1 MEIRKIDDR
10 IKNTPNY
17 VFKRDINYSIDWIT
31 ILNVHSRAYVG
42 LLIHKSVIYITKY
55 IHICIYTY
63 VYTYVYTLYINFML
77 SIAQIKDLI
86 KIFNIH
92 I

>member
-31 ILNVHSRAYVG
+31 VLNVHGNIVARTFIGS
-42 LLIHKSVIYITKY
+42 LIHKSVIYITKY
-55 IHICIYTY
+55 IHICIY
-63 VYTYVYTLYINFML
+63 I
-77 SIAQIKDLI
+77 
-86 KIFNIH
+86 
-92 I
+92 